1 MDNKGR
7 VNMLIEDID
16 KKNKRKSIIYTG
28 LAVFILL
35 VVVLGAT
42 YAYFTAQS
50 ADGANI
56 DTNVITG
63 TTDNLSFS
71 LGEMINIYATEEN
84 FAQGMGSISDSTT
97 GQAILKA
104 NNTTNEATARYN
116 IYLIIENNDSVEKLN

>member
-1 MDNKGR
+1 MKN
-7 VNMLIEDID
+7 
-16 KKNKRKSIIYTG
+16 KKNIFLMSIGAIT
-28 LAVFILL
+28 LIAVT
-35 VVVLGAT
+35 LGAT

-50 ADGANI
+50 GGSGNI
-56 DTNVITG
+56 DTDVITG

-104 NNTTNEATARYN
+104 NNTTNEATAKYN
-116 IYLIIENNDSVEKLN
+116 IYLIIENNDFVYQKTKFQK

>member
-1 MDNKGR
+1 MN
-7 VNMLIEDID
+7 N
-16 KKNKRKSIIYTG
+16 KKN
-28 LAVFILL
+28 L
-35 VVVLGAT
+35 VYMVIGVITLITVTLGAT
-42 YAYFTAQS
+42 YAYFFTQGNHS
-50 ADGANI
+50 GTI

-63 TTDNLSFS
+63 TTDLLSFRF
-71 LGEMINIYATEEN
+71 GDEINIQANEEN